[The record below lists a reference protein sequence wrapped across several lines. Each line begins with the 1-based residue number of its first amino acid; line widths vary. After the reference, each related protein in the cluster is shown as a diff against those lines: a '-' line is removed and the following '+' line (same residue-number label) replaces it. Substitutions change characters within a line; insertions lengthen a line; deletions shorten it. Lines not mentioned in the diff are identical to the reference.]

1 MRTPLEDS
9 VAKIVSC
16 HSYLTVFVLCRHS
29 QLLKES
35 DDAVLKVSLADDKQI
50 SFEEEQSFILVLQ
63 TKQQSKWLELYGN
76 TITCMDA
83 TYKTLRYGFP
93 CFYVVVKT
101 SLGVG
106 RVVGTII
113 PQYETEDLIREGLQK
128 LTEWNPSWSLQFFMT
143 DKSTEELGIGKAY
156 PNS

>member
-1 MRTPLEDS
+1 
-9 VAKIVSC
+9 
-16 HSYLTVFVLCRHS
+16 
-29 QLLKES
+29 
-35 DDAVLKVSLADDKQI
+35 
-50 SFEEEQSFILVLQ
+50 
-63 TKQQSKWLELYGN
+63 
-76 TITCMDA
+76 MDA

-128 LTEWNPSWSLQFFMT
+128 LAEWNPSWSLQFFMT